1 MPSPLH
7 SHNYQ
12 IFRSLLVAAREDA
25 GLTQVN
31 VAERLGKPQSFI
43 SKYERG
49 ERRLDFTEF
58 VELASVLEIE
68 LDDFVS
74 HYQSAISQISSHR
87 GRRVNKSK

>member
-12 IFRSLLVAAREDA
+12 VFRSLLVAAREEA

-31 VAERLGKPQSFI
+31 IAEKLGKPQSFV

-58 VELASVLEIE
+58 VELADMLEI
-68 LDDFVS
+68 DIADFVS
-74 HYQSAISQISSHR
+74 RYQFAISQTPSQKV
-87 GRRVNKSK
+87 RRIKK